1 MVASAL
7 GTVLSKNPLNSVLFL
22 VTNLLGVAALYA
34 ALHAHFLAVVQII
47 VYAGAIVVLFLFVVM
62 LLNVKVEYEKRDSL
76 LLRLVGFGAAIG
88 FVLITLFAF
97 GTQLSEWSEPE
108 VLVQGTV
115 KNLGQVLYVDYV
127 FLFELVSLVL
137 IAAMAGAVMIARKRK
152 GVTLLPRTSQ
162 VQERVG

>member
-7 GTVLSKNPLNSVLFL
+7 GTVLSKNPLNSVLCL

-47 VYAGAIVVLFLFVVM
+47 VYAGAIVVLFLFVIM
-62 LLNVKVEYEKRDSL
+62 LLNVKVEYQRRDSL
-76 LLRLVGFGAAIG
+76 LLRLVGFGVAIG
-88 FVLITLFAF
+88 FVLITIFAF
-97 GTQLSEWSEPE
+97 GTQFNEWSEPE
-108 VLVQGTV
+108 VMIEGTV
-115 KNLGQVLYVDYV
+115 KGLGQVLYVDYV

-152 GVTLLPRTSQ
+152 EGSLEPRIAQ
-162 VQERVG
+162 K